1 MTASWYR
8 QLGFPN
14 VYAVDGGTS
23 AWVASG
29 LTLVRGRTQ
38 EEPLGGYDKGLVNED
53 LPWGYEEASR
63 RVTRL
68 TPQELQALRQSPHA
82 PAVLCVDTS
91 QEFSRGHVPGA
102 HWVPRG
108 WLELWI
114 DRVVP
119 ATETPLVVT
128 CADGLNAVLAG
139 ATLQALGYQWVSV
152 LVGGMAAWNRAG
164 LPVERGLSGV
174 MSPPND
180 VLAMGTDR
188 TWADAINYLRWEEEL
203 GKKYETPHV

>member
-1 MTASWYR
+1 
-8 QLGFPN
+8 
-14 VYAVDGGTS
+14 
-23 AWVASG
+23 
-29 LTLVRGRTQ
+29 
-38 EEPLGGYDKGLVNED
+38 
-53 LPWGYEEASR
+53 
-63 RVTRL
+63 VTRL
-68 TPQELQALRQSPHA
+68 TPQELQTLRQSPHA

-102 HWVPRG
+102 YWVPRG
-108 WLELWI
+108 WLELLI

-128 CADGLNAVLAG
+128 CVDGLNAVLAG
-139 ATLQALGYQWVSV
+139 ATLQELGYQRVSV
-152 LVGGMAAWNRAG
+152 LVGGMAAWNQAG

-203 GKKYETPHV
+203 GKKYEAPHG